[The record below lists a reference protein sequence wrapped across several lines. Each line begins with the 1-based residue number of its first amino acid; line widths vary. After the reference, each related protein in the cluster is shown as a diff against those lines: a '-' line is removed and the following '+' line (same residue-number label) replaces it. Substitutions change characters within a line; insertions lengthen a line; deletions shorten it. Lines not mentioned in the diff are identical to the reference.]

1 MKKII
6 IVGAG
11 RVGVACASL
20 ITDNLKYEV
29 HLIDTN
35 SVSLSVAHEAV
46 GGFVYMHLV
55 SDSDLEAKL
64 YELDPWAVI
73 CATPFH
79 INIRVAPV
87 CNDLGAHYLDF
98 TEDVKVKEAIK
109 ALNPGNSVFV
119 LQTGLAPGLISQ
131 IGLDLVKQLV
141 ADGCEPFS
149 LDLRVGALP
158 QNGDYALTWSTAGLV
173 NEYMQ
178 SCETIERGVKR
189 IREPLE
195 DHEEIL
201 VDCGRTKLEAFNT
214 SGGMGDESMYRDIKF
229 VNYKTMRYPGH
240 LEYIKQELI
249 PYARIGLDAGIKRA
263 EELFNFARQD
273 VVHLF
278 AVAVG
283 SKRNRAYERSYYK
296 AFMPNH
302 DLTAL
307 ELTTAGTGVALLE
320 VLEKSL
326 YKPGIVYGG
335 SIPYNLILN
344 TVVGSLFLDRVL

>member
-1 MKKII
+1 MIKVV

-20 ITDNLKYEV
+20 ITQNLQYEV

-35 SVSLSVAHEAV
+35 QESLSVAHETV
-46 GGFVYMHLV
+46 GGFVTQHLV

-64 YELDPWAVI
+64 YELDPWAVV
-73 CATPFH
+73 CATPFQ
-79 INIRVAPV
+79 INIRIAGV

-98 TEDVKVKEAIK
+98 TEDVKVKEAVK
-109 ALNPGNSVFV
+109 ALNPGNSTFV

-131 IGLDLVKQLV
+131 IGLDLVEQLIV
-141 ADGCEPFS
+141 DGCEPFS

-178 SCETIERGVKR
+178 PCETIERGVKQVR
-189 IREPLE
+189 QPLE
-195 DHEEIL
+195 GHEEHL

-214 SGGMGDESMYRDIKF
+214 SGGMGDEDMYLGLEF

-240 LEYIKQELI
+240 LELIKKELM
-249 PYARIGLDAGIKRA
+249 PFAALGLQRGIERA
-263 EELFNFARQD
+263 EQIFNFTRQD
-273 VVHLF
+273 VVHLY
-278 AVAVG
+278 AKAVG
-283 SKRNRAYERSYYK
+283 AKGNRAHERSYYR
-296 AFMPNH
+296 AFMPAH
-302 DLTAL
+302 GLTAL
-307 ELTTAGTGVALLE
+307 ELTTAGTGVAVLE
-320 VLEKSL
+320 VLEKNL

-335 SIPYNLILN
+335 SIGYSLIQN
-344 TVVGSLFLDRVL
+344 TKVGSLFLGEIA